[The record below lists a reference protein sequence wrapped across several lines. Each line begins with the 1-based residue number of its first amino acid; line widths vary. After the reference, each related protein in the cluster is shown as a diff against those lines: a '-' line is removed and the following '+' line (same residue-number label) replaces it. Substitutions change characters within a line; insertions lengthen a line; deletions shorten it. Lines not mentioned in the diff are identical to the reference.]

1 MAHTLIN
8 TGGDHWRFL
17 RNTLLPTFSSGKM
30 RMVSVTCHKT
40 LPVVQLQTGNVVNP
54 LALENL
60 RKNISIHSKSDV
72 TKKQQQSTFTDD
84 QNQRCYHLFYENAFI
99 SNVTLQ
105 MEPLFKAKY
114 EQLLANLKER
124 SKTGEPVEFKE

>member
-8 TGGDHWRFL
+8 TDGDHWRFL

-40 LPVVQLQTGNVVNP
+40 LPVVQLQTRNVVNP

-60 RKNISIHSKSDV
+60 RKKIF
-72 TKKQQQSTFTDD
+72 Q
-84 QNQRCYHLFYENAFI
+84 FI
-99 SNVTLQ
+99 AKVTL
-105 MEPLFKAKY
+105 PKNSNNR
-114 EQLLANLKER
+114 LLPMIRIKDVIICFMKIHL
-124 SKTGEPVEFKE
+124 

>member
-8 TGGDHWRFL
+8 TDGDHWRFL

-40 LPVVQLQTGNVVNP
+40 LPVVQLQTRNVVNP

-72 TKKQQQSTFTDD
+72 TKNSNNRLLPMIRIKDVINCFMKM
-84 QNQRCYHLFYENAFI
+84 HL
-99 SNVTLQ
+99 
-105 MEPLFKAKY
+105 
-114 EQLLANLKER
+114 
-124 SKTGEPVEFKE
+124 

>member
-8 TGGDHWRFL
+8 TDGDHWRFL

-72 TKKQQQSTFTDD
+72 TKNSNNRLLPMISIKDVIICFMKM
-84 QNQRCYHLFYENAFI
+84 HL
-99 SNVTLQ
+99 
-105 MEPLFKAKY
+105 
-114 EQLLANLKER
+114 
-124 SKTGEPVEFKE
+124 